1 MRFSTAI
8 LGLCWLVQAAPVQEP
23 QTRTVFS
30 SRSELVALHVTVID
44 RDADLV
50 SGLPR
55 NAFTIYEDGKEQQVV
70 FFENADAPV
79 TVGLVMDNSGSM
91 TRIRDTVIDAGVAF
105 SKASHPADELFVVHF
120 NERVWPGLIPPEH
133 FTTDRDRLKVAL
145 LRSTA
150 RGQTAL
156 FDAVLAGLKQLES
169 GGHQKKALV
178 VISDGGDNA
187 SHARFEDVHAAALRM
202 DALIYSVGLYDRY
215 AGDANPELLRKLAHS
230 TGAEAFFPKRAS
242 DVAPT
247 FNRIASELRT
257 GYTLG
262 YVPAVS
268 LGTPGYRRV
277 EVKVNASDGRRLRAR
292 ARSGYT
298 AGLAASAHAS
308 K

>member
-1 MRFSTAI
+1 MRLLAVI
-8 LGLCWLVQAAPVQEP
+8 LGLCCLVHVAAAQEP
-23 QTRTVFS
+23 QSRAVFS

-50 SGLPR
+50 TGLPR
-55 NAFTIYEDGKEQQVV
+55 EAFTIHEDGKPQQIA

-91 TRIRDTVIDAGVAF
+91 TRIRETVIDAGVAF
-105 SKASHPADELFVVHF
+105 SRASHPADEMFVVHF
-120 NERVWPGLIPPEH
+120 NERVWPGLVPPEH
-133 FTTDRDRLKVAL
+133 FTTDRDRLRVAL

-156 FDAVLAGLKQLES
+156 FDAVLAGLEQLETAR
-169 GGHQKKALV
+169 HQKKALI

-215 AGDANPELLRKLAHS
+215 AGDANPDLLRKLARS
-230 TGAEAFFPKRAS
+230 TGAEAFFPKRAA
-242 DVAPT
+242 DVVPT
-247 FNRIASELRT
+247 FDRIAKELRG

-262 YVPAVS
+262 YVPTAS
-268 LGTPGYRRV
+268 LDRPGYRRI
-277 EVKVNASDGRRLRAR
+277 EVKVRAADGRTLRAR

-298 AGLAASAHAS
+298 AGPASSHAS